1 MFKSNSKKAGF
12 FGTLLFHLGILLIC
26 FFSSIGY
33 TSVEVPLG
41 IEIDFVPYQ
50 NLNIVEEINQ
60 SLDNIELVDNSTK
73 SYVENLVIDK
83 DEDIN
88 IPNEQDTITLTE
100 SVNENITS
108 SISLELENALSTLNA
123 LDKSKKTE
131 DLSNEIDD
139 MHSESIIENNIID
152 TNQDGYVLSADRL
165 AVKKVKP
172 NYSCDEFGKVVVR
185 VWVNREGKTIKAEP
199 GIRGTTESAT
209 CLFKEAK
216 KAALQTTWTPYLN
229 APDIQIGQIT
239 YNFYKY

>member
-199 GIRGTTESAT
+199 GI
-209 CLFKEAK
+209 
-216 KAALQTTWTPYLN
+216 
-229 APDIQIGQIT
+229 
-239 YNFYKY
+239 